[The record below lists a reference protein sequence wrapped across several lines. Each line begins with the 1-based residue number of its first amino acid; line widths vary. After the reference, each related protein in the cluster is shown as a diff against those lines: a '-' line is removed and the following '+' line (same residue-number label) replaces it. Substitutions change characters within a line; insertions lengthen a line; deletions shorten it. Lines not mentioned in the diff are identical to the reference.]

1 LTSTALH
8 PVDLEPTLLEE
19 RTYGTRRRLTRID
32 AAGLLS
38 LMVFLLYALPAQL
51 IVPELTYAGR
61 PALLVAFALWCW
73 WLLAR
78 LNHRLVMLGPQPM
91 RWVVLF
97 YLLATL
103 MSYLAGTL
111 RGLPILESNGQN
123 FNLIM
128 TLEFLGVI
136 LMAADGIPNWQ
147 RLTGVLRVFVWAGGF
162 MALVA
167 FIQLV
172 TKINIAVYI
181 RLPGTQILGDI
192 ADFQPR
198 GEGGLFRV
206 AGTATHYIEFAT
218 VMAMAVPFA
227 IHFARFAASKRARA
241 AAGIVAVMMTAAIPI
256 AISRTGVLALF
267 TAVIVMFI
275 AAWNWRTRYNVMLI
289 GIAVIGAFSV
299 LKPGLLGTIRSMF
312 TSIDEDPSISGRTDD
327 YAIVS
332 HFFNQR
338 PLLGRGPGTLIPD
351 LYLILD
357 NQWLL
362 TLVTG
367 GIIGV
372 AAFALLHLVS
382 LTLAWIALK
391 RADRPE
397 DKHLCAALISAI
409 VVSMLVS
416 ATFDSLGFTTFSFTL
431 ALVCG
436 VSGAVWRF
444 THPAR
449 AIRTSSVRWF
459 TD

>member
-1 LTSTALH
+1 MTSTALH
-8 PVDLEPTLLEE
+8 PVDLEPTLLDE

-78 LNHRLVMLGPQPM
+78 LNRRLVMLGPQPM

-103 MSYLAGTL
+103 LSYLGGTL
-111 RGLPILESNGQN
+111 RGLPIMESNAQN
-123 FNLIM
+123 FTLIL
-128 TLEFLGVI
+128 TVEFLGVV

-147 RLTGVLRVFVWAGGF
+147 RLNGVLRVYIWGGGF
-162 MALVA
+162 MAVVA
-167 FIQLV
+167 FIQLISKV
-172 TKINIAVYI
+172 NIAAYI
-181 RLPGTQILGDI
+181 WLPGTAIHGEI
-192 ADFQPR
+192 ADFQNR
-198 GEGGLFRV
+198 GDSGLFRV

-227 IHFARFAASKRARA
+227 IHFARFAPSKRARA
-241 AAGIVAVMMTAAIPI
+241 AAAVIAVLMTAAIPI
-256 AISRTGVLALF
+256 AISRTGVIALI
-267 TAVIVMFI
+267 TAVVVMFI
-275 AAWNWRTRYNVMLI
+275 AAWNWRTRYNVMLV

-299 LKPGLLGTIRSMF
+299 LKPGLLGTIKSMF
-312 TSIDEDPSISGRTDD
+312 TSFDEDPSISGRTDD
-327 YAIVS
+327 YTIVG
-332 HFFNQR
+332 HYFAQR
-338 PLLGRGPGTLIPD
+338 PWLGRGPGTLIPD

-362 TLVTG
+362 QLVTM

-372 AAFALLHLVS
+372 AAFAALHLVS

-391 RADRPE
+391 RAERPE
-397 DKHLCAALISAI
+397 DKHLCAALISTI
-409 VVSMLVS
+409 VISMLVS
-416 ATFDSLGFTTFSFTL
+416 ATFDSLAFTTFSFTL
-431 ALVCG
+431 ALCCG
-436 VSGAVWRF
+436 ISGAVWRF

-459 TD
+459 AE

>member
-97 YLLATL
+97 YLMATL
-103 MSYLAGTL
+103 LAYLAGTL
-111 RGLPILESNGQN
+111 RGLPILESNAQN
-123 FNLIM
+123 FNLII
-128 TLEFLGVI
+128 TLEFLGVV

-147 RLTGVLRVFVWAGGF
+147 RLNGVLRVYIWAGGF

-167 FIQLV
+167 FIQV
-172 TKINIAVYI
+172 ISKVNIAMYI
-181 RLPGTQILGDI
+181 KLPGTQVLGEI
-192 ADFQPR
+192 ADFQNR
-198 GEGGLFRV
+198 GDAGFFRV
-206 AGTATHYIEFAT
+206 AGTATHYIEFST

-227 IHFARFAASKRARA
+227 IHFARFATSKRARVA
-241 AAGIVAVMMTAAIPI
+241 AAVVAVMMTAAIPM
-256 AISRTGVLALF
+256 AISRTGVIALI
-267 TAVIVMFI
+267 TAVVVMFV
-275 AAWNWRTRYNVMLI
+275 AAWNWRTRYNVMLV
-289 GIAVIGAFSV
+289 GIAVVGALTV
-299 LKPGLLGTIRSMF
+299 LKPGLLGTLKAMF
-312 TSIDEDPSISGRTDD
+312 TSFDEDPSISGRTDD
-327 YAIVS
+327 YTIVS
-332 HFFNQR
+332 HYFAQR
-338 PLLGRGPGTLIPD
+338 PWLGRGPGTLIPD

-372 AAFALLHLVS
+372 AAFAALHLVS

-397 DKHLCAALISAI
+397 DKHLCAALIST
-409 VVSMLVS
+409 VVISMLVS
-416 ATFDSLGFTTFSFTL
+416 ATFDTLSFTTFSFTL
-431 ALVCG
+431 ALCCG
-436 VSGAVWRF
+436 ISGAVWRF

-449 AIRTSSVRWF
+449 AVRTSSVRWF
-459 TD
+459 AE